1 MQTSEP
7 RLMSISK
14 AAGWLGVS
22 RESVARLI
30 SEGRLRTVPLARPA
44 ITGLCLIACGN
55 LLKEEAPNNEPP
67 SAPNP

>member
-30 SEGRLRTVPLARPA
+30 SEGRLRTVPFGASGHHRIVFDSLRQFVEGGGP
-44 ITGLCLIACGN
+44 
-55 LLKEEAPNNEPP
+55 KQ
-67 SAPNP
+67 